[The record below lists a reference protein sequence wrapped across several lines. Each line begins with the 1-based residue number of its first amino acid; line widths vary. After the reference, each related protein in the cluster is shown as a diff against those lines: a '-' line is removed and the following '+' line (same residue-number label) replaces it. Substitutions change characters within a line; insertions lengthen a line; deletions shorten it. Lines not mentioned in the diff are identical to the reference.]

1 MARLNNFTKKQLIEV
16 FSLMVTARELDLKM
30 LILLKAFTMS
40 TAEMNKVLKLKKK
53 PLASQKEPRIAYPI
67 GVTK

>member
-1 MARLNNFTKKQLIEV
+1 
-16 FSLMVTARELDLKM
+16 
-30 LILLKAFTMS
+30 MS